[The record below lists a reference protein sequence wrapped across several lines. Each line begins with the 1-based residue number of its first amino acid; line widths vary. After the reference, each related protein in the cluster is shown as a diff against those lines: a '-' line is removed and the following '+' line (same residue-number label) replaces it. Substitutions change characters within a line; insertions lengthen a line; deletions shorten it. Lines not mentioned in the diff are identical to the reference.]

1 MNEDAP
7 INSAGDGSQIALP
20 PAHIIVGKRNRSK
33 YKKNNAVK
41 YDGRT
46 KAGRKLVSRIISGR
60 NKKMAEE
67 SKKLAEAA
75 TETERAQKQI
85 QQQKK
90 LGRAKDLQKK
100 RDEAKKKM
108 QSKTKEMDTLMKAR
122 LSDFK
127 KKASDQQKKL
137 KKEEAGADVM
147 DRVAGVVDKKIA
159 LDQQGFVDITVGDKT
174 MKMDN
179 YTAKRVT
186 DVYSQLD
193 PANQIKFRQMLNH
206 SPETYLK
213 TVDFAVQS

>member
-20 PAHIIVGKRNRSK
+20 PTHVIVGKKNRSK
-33 YKKNNAVK
+33 YKKNNAK

-46 KAGRKLVSRIISGR
+46 KAGRKLVSRIMSGR
-60 NKKMAEE
+60 NKKMSEE
-67 SKKLAEAA
+67 STKIAEAA
-75 TETERAQKQI
+75 SETERAQKQI

-100 RDEAKKKM
+100 RDDAKKKM

-127 KKASDQQKKL
+127 KKASDQTKKL
-137 KKEEAGADVM
+137 KKESVEVDVL
-147 DRVAGVVDKKIA
+147 DTAVALVDKKVG
-159 LDQQGFVDITVGDKT
+159 DEQGFADIAVGDKT
-174 MKMDN
+174 MKLDT
-179 YTAKRVT
+179 YSAKRVT
-186 DVYSQLD
+186 DVYGNLD
-193 PANQIKFRQMLNH
+193 PANQIKFRQMLNF

-213 TVDFAVQS
+213 AVDFAVKN